1 MIVPN
6 RCRNHNRQW
15 RVSHHQQN
23 PSAEGLLGGR
33 DARHFRFSFLQRVS
47 PDMDAQSGIALENLE
62 ALELCA
68 LGRMSDPR
76 RPPWRRTLL

>member
-1 MIVPN
+1 
-6 RCRNHNRQW
+6 
-15 RVSHHQQN
+15 
-23 PSAEGLLGGR
+23 LGGR